1 MPSCFCYPIKCF
13 DDKVYTKAPALY
25 IMQKPNED
33 VAQIFVECLEKKN
46 QGHLH
51 LKLSY
56 EAYGLDERGQENHQ
70 EATQS
75 WLCDCSLEQDIE
87 VESLVIDGIVLYI
100 DMDEGY
106 DIPVEVPAMDES
118 LLLRQS
124 VYPVDYMDGFK
135 QLE

>member
-1 MPSCFCYPIKCF
+1 MSSCFCYPIKCF

-33 VAQIFVECLEKKN
+33 VAHIFVECLEKKN

-75 WLCDCSLEQDIE
+75 WLCDCSLGKDK
-87 VESLVIDGIVLYI
+87 
-100 DMDEGY
+100 
-106 DIPVEVPAMDES
+106 
-118 LLLRQS
+118 LRDYCHFTENTGAQHITS
-124 VYPVDYMDGFK
+124 VT
-135 QLE
+135 